1 MNSSRLDRRHWLQ
14 AAAGSLAGTCLATR
28 WAQAIDYAKP
38 VPEAEKLTA
47 YLNGSQVLIRWNN
60 RLLTGYRAHASL
72 KYPYF
77 NPLAGPASGL
87 SVTAESALPYPHHRG
102 LWLGCDPL
110 NGGNYWSDGPLK
122 QGQIKSTKLELTEA
136 TKESAQIQNECQWIR
151 PEAPSPLK
159 DQRQFTVRVLGEHAW
174 VIDADI
180 TLSAQEDISIKRAKH
195 SLFAIRAASDIS
207 PSYGGVL
214 MNSKGGVGAE
224 GTYGKPA
231 NWCGYHGKRASQP
244 DVVEG
249 IAVMDHPE
257 NPWGPCPW
265 FTREYGHLSP
275 SPFNFLD
282 KPWQFEKGNRLRLRY
297 RVVVHAGTPAEAG
310 LNKIYQQWID
320 G

>member
-1 MNSSRLDRRHWLQ
+1 MKNPLLDRRHWLQ

-28 WAQAIDYAKP
+28 WAKAIDYTKP
-38 VPEAEKLTA
+38 VPGAEKLTA

-102 LWLGCDPL
+102 LWLGCDPV
-110 NGGNYWSDGPLK
+110 NEGNYWSDGPLK
-122 QGQIKSTKLELTEA
+122 QGQIKSTKLELTAA
-136 TKESAQIQNECQWIR
+136 TKESAQFQNDCQWVR
-151 PEAPSPLK
+151 SEAPSPLK
-159 DQRQFTVRVLGEHAW
+159 DQRQFTVRVLGENAW

-180 TLSAQEDISIKRAKH
+180 KLFAQEDISIKRAKH

-207 PSYGGVL
+207 PSYGGTL
-214 MNSKGGVGAE
+214 MNSKGGTGAK

-231 NWCGYHGKRASQP
+231 NWCGFHGKRASRP

-282 KPWQFEKGNRLRLRY
+282 KPWQFEKGNSLRLRY

-310 LNKIYQQWID
+310 LDKIYQQWID

>member
-1 MNSSRLDRRHWLQ
+1 MRYQPLDRRQWLQ

-28 WAQAIDYAKP
+28 GAQAIDYTKP
-38 VPEAEKLTA
+38 VPEAEKLTG

-102 LWLGCDPL
+102 LWLGCDPV
-110 NGGNYWSDGPLK
+110 NGGNYWSDGPLT
-122 QGQIKSTKLELTEA
+122 QGQIKSTKLELAPA
-136 TKESAQIQNECQWIR
+136 TKESAQFVNHCQWVR
-151 PEAPSPLK
+151 PDAASPLR
-159 DQRQFTVRVLGEHAW
+159 DERLFTVRVLGDHAW

-180 TLSAQEDISIKRAKH
+180 KLLAQEDVTIKKAKH
-195 SLFAIRAASDIS
+195 SLFAMRAASDIS
-207 PSYGGVL
+207 PSYGGTL
-214 MNSKGGVGAE
+214 MNSEGGVGAK

-231 NWCGYHGKRASQP
+231 RWCGFHGKRAAQP
-244 DVVEG
+244 KIVEG
-249 IAVMDHPE
+249 IAIMEHPE

-275 SPFNFLD
+275 SPFNFL
-282 KPWQFEKGNRLRLRY
+282 KEPWVFEKGASLRMQY
-297 RVVVHAGTPAEAG
+297 RVVIHAGTPAEAG
-310 LNKIYQQWID
+310 LDKIYQQWVE

>member
-28 WAQAIDYAKP
+28 WAQAIDYTKP

-77 NPLAGPASGL
+77 NPLAGPATGL

-180 TLSAQEDISIKRAKH
+180 TLFAQEDISIKRAKH

-214 MNSKGGVGAE
+214 MNSNGGVGAE

-231 NWCGYHGKRASQP
+231 HWCGYHGKRASRP
-244 DVVEG
+244 EVVEG

-282 KPWQFEKGNRLRLRY
+282 KPWQFEKGNSLRLRY
-297 RVVVHAGTPAEAG
+297 RVVVHSGTPAEAG
-310 LNKIYQQWID
+310 LDKIYQQWID